1 MLLIAIPT
9 LNALLNATSAL
20 LILAGYILIRQ
31 KQQAAHRA
39 CMVMALGT
47 STAFLIS
54 YLIYH
59 YSHGATP
66 FPGQG
71 IVRTVYFTILISH
84 TILAVVV
91 VPIILATF
99 YRAFRADFKQ
109 HRRIAK
115 ITLPIWFYVS
125 VTGVVVYLMLYQ
137 MYPAAKS
144 SDQTV
149 LASPQAVS
157 QVAH

>member
-20 LILAGYILIRQ
+20 LILVGYILIRQ

-39 CMVMALGT
+39 CMLMALAT

-54 YLIYH
+54 YLSYH

-71 IVRTVYFTILISH
+71 IVRPIYFTILISH

-91 VPIILATF
+91 VPIVLATF
-99 YRAFRADFKQ
+99 YRALRADFKQ

-125 VTGVVVYLMLYQ
+125 VTGVIVYLMLYQ
-137 MYPAAKS
+137 MYPAVKS
-144 SDQTV
+144 PDQTV
-149 LASPQAVS
+149 LISPPLVGQTT
-157 QVAH
+157 H